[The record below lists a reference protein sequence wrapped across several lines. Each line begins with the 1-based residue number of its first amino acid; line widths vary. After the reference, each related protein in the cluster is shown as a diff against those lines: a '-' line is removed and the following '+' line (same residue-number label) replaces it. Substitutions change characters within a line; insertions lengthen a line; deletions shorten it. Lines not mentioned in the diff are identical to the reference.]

1 MLSLTIE
8 TCTDLLAALLPLEL
22 SFEPFSFGDLRLPE
36 LFQLLDLLLLQ
47 GQLVVFLE
55 ELRLHGLQLCRQ
67 LAKLNLMLVSQLLEG
82 LRKLLFFLSFKVVD
96 LSVEVFP

>member
-1 MLSLTIE
+1 MLSLSIE
-8 TCTDLLAALLPLEL
+8 TCTDLLAALLLLEL
-22 SFEPFSFGDLRLPE
+22 SFEPFSFGDLRLPK

-55 ELRLHGLQLCRQ
+55 ELRLHSLQLCRQ

-82 LRKLLFFLSFKVVD
+82 LRKLLFFLSF
-96 LSVEVFP
+96 

>member
-1 MLSLTIE
+1 MLSLSIE
-8 TCTDLLAALLPLEL
+8 TYTDLLAALLLLEL
-22 SFEPFSFGDLRLPE
+22 SFEPFSFGDLRLPK

-55 ELRLHGLQLCRQ
+55 ELRLHSLQLCRQ

-82 LRKLLFFLSFKVVD
+82 LRKLLFFLSF
-96 LSVEVFP
+96 

>member
-1 MLSLTIE
+1 MLSLLIE
-8 TCTDLLAALLPLEL
+8 TYTDLLAALLLLEL
-22 SFEPFSFGDLRLPE
+22 SFEPFSFGDLRLPK

-47 GQLVVFLE
+47 GQFVVFLE

-82 LRKLLFFLSFKVVD
+82 LRKLLFFLSF
-96 LSVEVFP
+96 